1 VTRVG
6 WALAAVAVAAAVWV
20 VNEPT
25 LDYGFAYDDQA
36 VVQERPPA
44 WQQGWSEFLATRG
57 WGVGR
62 HAVLLSLDL
71 DRRDPLTPRPF
82 RITNLVF
89 ATMNA
94 LLVLALAS
102 ALGLS
107 PAGALTTALLFA
119 VHPTHVDAV
128 VGIVGRAELMAAFGV
143 LGVLL
148 LHVRG
153 YGGGTAGLVLAGVL
167 FFVGLASKES
177 AACIFVLIALLELFR
192 PGPAFTAAIAKRP
205 RGWPL
210 AFLAAVAVWL
220 LLVARNFATV
230 DTIAFADNPLA
241 YLPTGER
248 ILAAGEILWR
258 YVASTIWPFGLR
270 PDLGYAE
277 ITTSSSAGVL
287 GWLAWAAVVATA
299 LALRRRAPLV
309 GFSLL
314 WLPAAFAVTG
324 NVVMPIGTMMAE
336 RLLYLPSLGP
346 CLLAGA
352 LVDGI
357 RRDTTTRRWGG
368 RATLAVALLALA
380 IAYNQRARVWI
391 DDEHYHEQAVALSP
405 RSAKAHYNLGLSYA
419 RRGRYEESE
428 QAFARALAVIPRFA
442 AAAGYRAEALRRLD
456 RVDEA
461 VAVYEAYLR
470 AVPNDVDALR
480 NVAGLQESLGRNDDA
495 LRKIRRAV
503 ELAPDRT
510 DLLAALT
517 EIEARARRAA
527 ADMPSPAI
535 P

>member
-1 VTRVG
+1 RVR

-36 VVQERPPA
+36 VVQERPPS
-44 WQQGWSEFLATRG
+44 WQQGGSEFLATRG

-71 DRRDPLTPRPF
+71 DRRDPLTTRPF
-82 RITNLVF
+82 RITNLVL
-89 ATMNA
+89 ATANA
-94 LLVLALAS
+94 LLVLALAH

-107 PAGALTTALLFA
+107 PAGAITTALLFA
-119 VHPTHVDAV
+119 VQPTHVDAV
-128 VGIVGRAELMAAFGV
+128 VSIVGRAELMAAFGV
-143 LGVLL
+143 LGALW

-153 YGGGTAGLVLAGVL
+153 YGGGAAGAVFAGVL
-167 FFVGLASKES
+167 FFIGLASKES
-177 AACIFVLIALLELFR
+177 AVCIFVLLALLELFR
-192 PGPAFTAAIAKRP
+192 PGPAFGVTVARRP

-210 AFLAAVAVWL
+210 AYLVAVAVWL

-230 DTIAFADNPLA
+230 DTIAYADNPLA
-241 YLPTGER
+241 YVTAGER
-248 ILAAGEILWR
+248 ILAAAEILWR
-258 YVASTIWPFGLR
+258 YVASTVWPFGLR

-277 ITTSSSAGVL
+277 ITTSSSAGVIS
-287 GWLAWAAVVATA
+287 WLAWAGLVATA

-336 RLLYLPSLGP
+336 RLLYLPSVGP

-352 LVDGI
+352 FVDAI
-357 RRDTTTRRWGG
+357 RRDTTMRRWGG
-368 RATLAVALLALA
+368 RAALAVALLALA
-380 IAYNQRARVWI
+380 IAYDHRARVWI
-391 DDEHYHEQAVALSP
+391 DDDHYHEQAVALSP

-419 RRGRYEESE
+419 RRGLYEESE
-428 QAFARALAVIPRFA
+428 QSFARALAVIPRFA

-456 RVDEA
+456 RVDDA
-461 VAVYEAYLR
+461 VSVYEEYLR
-470 AVPNDVDALR
+470 AVPDDVEALR
-480 NVAGLQESLGRNDDA
+480 NVAGLQELIGRNDDA
-495 LRKIRRAV
+495 LRSIRRAV
-503 ELAPDRT
+503 ELAPERA

-527 ADMPSPAI
+527 VERPSPTL